1 MSEAGTAAGTTG
13 RRNLVPPNWSLPPSV
28 RRHVRDYAVV
38 GCLVSLAV
46 VLSVSSDSFLTSEN
60 LLNLLNGNV
69 VLGLT
74 ALGAT
79 LVIIA
84 GGFDLSNGAVY
95 ALCGVISAWLA
106 IRVDPLIGLFCGV
119 LAGVAVG
126 SLNGALISWLNLN
139 AFLATLATGL
149 MFGGFALYIT
159 DGFLVDVTPYSAF
172 TTLGEDEILGLPV
185 PVVILIAATF
195 ATALILGRTRFGRHV
210 YAVGGNPE
218 AARLS
223 GISATRIRIGVFA
236 ASGLLAALAGVIDVA
251 KSGTGQASAGG
262 TIPLDA
268 ISAVVI
274 GGTSIMGG
282 RGSVWRTVIG
292 VLLLALIHNG
302 FNLLNVAPY
311 FQNLLTGLIIIVAI
325 AANAAAGQK

>member
-1 MSEAGTAAGTTG
+1 MSGIAWSAV
-13 RRNLVPPNWSLPPSV
+13 LVV
-28 RRHVRDYAVV
+28 RRRARDYAVL
-38 GCLVSLAV
+38 GCLVALAV
-46 VLSVSSDSFLTSEN
+46 ALSVGSDSFLTSEN
-60 LLNLLNGNV
+60 LINLLNGNV

-79 LVIIA
+79 LVVIA
-84 GGFDLSNGAVY
+84 GGFDLSNGALY
-95 ALCGVISAWLA
+95 ALSGVISAWVA
-106 IRVDPLIGLFCGV
+106 VRVDPVLGLLCGV
-119 LAGVAVG
+119 LAGVVLGAA
-126 SLNGALISWLNLN
+126 NGALISTLNLN
-139 AFLATLATGL
+139 SFLATLATGL

-159 DGFLVDVTPYSAF
+159 DGFLVDVTRFGVF
-172 TTLGEDEILGLPV
+172 TTLGETEVLGLPL
-185 PVVILIAATF
+185 PVVILLAATLVTGF
-195 ATALILGRTRFGRHV
+195 VLQVTHFGRHV
-210 YAVGGNPE
+210 YAVGGNAE

-223 GISATRIRIGVFA
+223 GISAARVRIGVFA
-236 ASGLLAALAGVIDVA
+236 ASGLLAAMAGVIDVA
-251 KSGTGQASAGG
+251 KTGTGQASAGG

-311 FQNLLTGLIIIVAI
+311 FQNVLTGLIIIVAI